1 MSQNK
6 GKKDGGEVNRGER
19 GSSTVDNKAPKVAQ
33 QNNSIDILLRNIKLP
48 EKTTKEIKQQLG
60 DIEESIESKF
70 YSTDN
75 NVYFASIF
83 ED

>member
-48 EKTTKEIKQQLG
+48 EKTTKVTFSKPKVFKQKRRKSNSNWGTL
-60 DIEESIESKF
+60 K
-70 YSTDN
+70 N
-75 NVYFASIF
+75 P
-83 ED
+83 